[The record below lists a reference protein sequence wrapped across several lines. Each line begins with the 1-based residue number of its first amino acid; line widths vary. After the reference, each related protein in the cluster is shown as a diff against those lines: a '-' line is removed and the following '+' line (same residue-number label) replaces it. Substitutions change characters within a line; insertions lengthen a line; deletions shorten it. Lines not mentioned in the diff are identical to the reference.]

1 MKFNI
6 RKFTF
11 ECLKENPEE
20 RFIVSEIAELIFK
33 KFPEESEEKRRK
45 SRAQLVPLDT
55 DKALIAQIAS
65 EIQPKFIK
73 ARYPDSIKT
82 TEGRPRKFY
91 YTAVSGAEEVEKAE
105 EEQATG
111 ADKIKEKA
119 QPTGTDEKKRNAQP
133 ELALHQKL
141 MGYLLSDDPKVYTK
155 RIDESRGGN
164 KKKGANKWLYPDIVG
179 LEVLS
184 QDWIPEIKTCTEFYS
199 NKKARLWSFELKV
212 IINQSN
218 ARECFLQAVTNS
230 SWAHFGY
237 LVARE
242 IGSDAMS
249 ELRILS
255 NLHGIGVIELN
266 VQTPSDSQVLIPARE
281 KAEIDWNTANRVAGE
296 NDDFKDY
303 IELIIDFHKSDKNKI
318 KESDWDGR
326 AIEA

>member
-1 MKFNI
+1 MKFNV

-11 ECLKENPEE
+11 ECLKENPET
-20 RFIVSEIAELIFK
+20 RFTTREIAELIFDK
-33 KFPEESEEKRRK
+33 YPEECEEKRRN
-45 SRAQLVPLDT
+45 SQARLVPLD
-55 DKALIAQIAS
+55 DKDALIFQISA

-73 ARYPDSIKT
+73 ERYPDSIKT

-91 YTAVSGAEEVEKAE
+91 YTKVSGAEEAKTAE
-105 EEQATG
+105 DEEAKKEDAGQTKST
-111 ADKIKEKA
+111 DK
-119 QPTGTDEKKRNAQP
+119 KKKNAQP

-155 RIDESRGGN
+155 RIDESRGVS
-164 KKKGANKWLYPDIVG
+164 KKKGANRWLYPDIVG

-184 QDWIPEIKTCTEFYS
+184 QDWISEIKACADIYS
-199 NKKARLWSFELKV
+199 NKKARLWSFEIKV
-212 IINQSN
+212 IVNQSN
-218 ARECFLQAVTNS
+218 ARDYFLQAVTNS

-266 VQTPSDSQVLIPARE
+266 ADNPSESQVLIPARE
-281 KAEIDWNTANRVAGE
+281 KAEIDWNTANRLADS
-296 NDDFKDY
+296 NDDFKEY
-303 IELIIDFHKSDKNKI
+303 IELVIEFHTSRKNKI
-318 KESDWDGR
+318 KKQEWDGR
-326 AIEA
+326 AIEE

>member
-6 RKFTF
+6 RRFTF
-11 ECLKENPEE
+11 ECLKENPEK
-20 RFIVSEIAELIFK
+20 RFIASEIAELIFK

-55 DKALIAQIAS
+55 DEALIAQIAS

-73 ARYPDSIKT
+73 ASYSEIKT

-119 QPTGTDEKKRNAQP
+119 QPTGTDEKKGNDNP
-133 ELALHQKL
+133 EFRLYQIL
-141 MGYLLSDDPKVYTK
+141 MDYLLSDDATVYSK
-155 RIDESRGGN
+155 RINESRSRIT
-164 KKKGANKWLYPDIVG
+164 KKGANKWLHPDVVG
-179 LEVLS
+179 LEILS
-184 QDWIPEIKTCTEFYS
+184 QDWIPEIKECAAFYS
-199 NKKARLWSFELKV
+199 NKKARLWSFEVKV

-237 LVARE
+237 LVAAE
-242 IGSDAMS
+242 VGGDAIS
-249 ELRILS
+249 ELRILA

-266 VQTPSDSQVLIPARE
+266 VKTPSDSQVLIPAKE
-281 KAEIDWNTANRVAGE
+281 KAEVDWNTANRLADA
-296 NDDFKDY
+296 NSDFKDY
-303 IELIIDFHKSDKNKI
+303 IELILDFHSSRKNKI
-318 KESDWDGR
+318 NKNQWDGR
-326 AIEA
+326 AIEE